1 MHKYMIRLVSTV
13 AVASAFVAAPA
24 MAQATRTWISGVG
37 DDVNPCSRTAPC
49 KTFAGAISKTA
60 AGGEINCLDPGGFGG
75 VTITKAIT
83 LRCIG
88 VEAGVLVAGT
98 SGITVNAGVN
108 DRVVLIG
115 LDIEGLGTLGNSVN
129 GVNILQAGYVTI
141 QDCTITAFTGAS
153 GGNGVLVNSTSPVTV
168 EIDHS
173 TITSNTVGVQAI
185 SATGGGHL
193 IIHDSSLIDNS
204 SAGIRLAGA
213 GNDAIILRNT
223 VTGSPNSLF
232 IKAGNSVVSYGE
244 NLLSSGSPPTSTM
257 PLQ

>member
-1 MHKYMIRLVSTV
+1 MNRILMRFSSALAVSF
-13 AVASAFVAAPA
+13 ALAATPV

-60 AGGEINCLDPGGFGG
+60 AQGEINCLDPGGFGG

-83 LRCIG
+83 LRCVG
-88 VEAGVLVAGT
+88 VEAGVLVAAT
-98 SGITVNAGVN
+98 NGITINAGPG

-115 LDIEGLGTLGNSVN
+115 LDIEGLGSIGGSLS
-129 GVNILQAGYVTI
+129 GVNILQAGYVLI
-141 QDCTITAFTGAS
+141 QNCNIHAFQGA
-153 GGNGVLVNSTSPVTV
+153 GAGNGVLVNTTNPVTV

-173 TITSNTVGVQAI
+173 TIGSNIVGVQTQSTTA
-185 SATGGGHL
+185 ATHF
-193 IIHDSSLIDNS
+193 IVHDTTIFDNS
-204 SAGIRLAGA
+204 GAGIRVGGT

-223 VTGSPNSLF
+223 VTGSPLSLI
-232 IKAGNSVVSYGE
+232 IKPGNTVVSYGE
-244 NLLSSGSPPTSTM
+244 NLLSSGSPPTSTA